1 MRHPKLGIS
10 LLATLKVSFQLCL
23 IKLFSHKSNVVIV
36 RSKYRYLKKKLT
48 LMLGGHGI
56 LLIFRYLND
65 DNFTKIIVHYIF
77 NIFGREYYYE
87 NGNYIMNGI
96 EI

>member
-1 MRHPKLGIS
+1 
-10 LLATLKVSFQLCL
+10 
-23 IKLFSHKSNVVIV
+23 
-36 RSKYRYLKKKLT
+36 
-48 LMLGGHGI
+48 MLGGHGI